1 MDRNRAFDHFGRPKP
16 ERRFS
21 PQPGPAGPARPP
33 GAASHLC
40 LFEGPARGLA
50 GAVRISSAPEALW
63 GWSYKSVI
71 QIAGPKRRARAVVTE
86 RMRAPARRQRALV
99 LISGIRFELR

>member
-1 MDRNRAFDHFGRPKP
+1 M
-16 ERRFS
+16 
-21 PQPGPAGPARPP
+21 
-33 GAASHLC
+33 
-40 LFEGPARGLA
+40 
-50 GAVRISSAPEALW
+50 RISSAPEALC

-86 RMRAPARRQRALV
+86 RVRALARRQRALV

>member
-63 GWSYKSVI
+63 GWSYKPVM
-71 QIAGPKRRARAVVTE
+71 QIAGPKWRAVVTE
-86 RMRAPARRQRALV
+86 RMRAPARRQRAPV

>member
-1 MDRNRAFDHFGRPKP
+1 MDRTFDSIWDAQSRNADFHLDATNRP
-16 ERRFS
+16 
-21 PQPGPAGPARPP
+21 GPARPP
-33 GAASHLC
+33 ETASHLRP
-40 LFEGPARGLA
+40 FEGPARGFA

-86 RMRAPARRQRALV
+86 RVRALARRQRALV